1 MNFLEVKGGVDFGF
15 LFCFFG
21 SGRVVRKLGNLIV
34 SQSIG
39 SSFGMIGSPWMFIVG
54 SAALILIGIN
64 SPQFILYSLIAIAG
78 AATIGSQILLYTFVA
93 QFYPTALRST
103 GMGWASGIGRIGAI
117 IGPVLTGALLSFEL
131 PHQMNFL
138 AIAIPGVIAALAIF
152 MVNLKASV
160 AAQTPSTFNP
170 QNTLTQQ

>member
-1 MNFLEVKGGVDFGF
+1 
-15 LFCFFG
+15 
-21 SGRVVRKLGNLIV
+21 
-34 SQSIG
+34 
-39 SSFGMIGSPWMFIVG
+39 
-54 SAALILIGIN
+54 
-64 SPQFILYSLIAIAG
+64 
-78 AATIGSQILLYTFVA
+78 
-93 QFYPTALRST
+93 
-103 GMGWASGIGRIGAI
+103 
-117 IGPVLTGALLSFEL
+117 FEL

>member
-1 MNFLEVKGGVDFGF
+1 
-15 LFCFFG
+15 
-21 SGRVVRKLGNLIV
+21 
-34 SQSIG
+34 
-39 SSFGMIGSPWMFIVG
+39 
-54 SAALILIGIN
+54 
-64 SPQFILYSLIAIAG
+64 
-78 AATIGSQILLYTFVA
+78 
-93 QFYPTALRST
+93 
-103 GMGWASGIGRIGAI
+103 MGWASGIGRIGAI
-117 IGPVLTGALLSFEL
+117 IGPVLTGALLTLEL